1 MGDLYSEIRERSKQ
15 DYGQKFEEWAP
26 RILVDQYSDRT
37 HFIFEL
43 IQNAEDAGATYVAF
57 SLYQDRLIL
66 CHNGKLFTEA
76 DIQGICG
83 IRSTKDEP
91 ESGKIGRFGIGF
103 KSVYAY
109 TKTPRIYSG
118 QYSFRICNLILP
130 YAEENEATG
139 DDTILILP
147 FDGEVNPETAYNEIG
162 DALKKYLSADVLFA
176 LCNVRNISCKIYPDE
191 SEWSVSKESV
201 PVDNGVDKVLLTQ
214 KPTNSAR
221 KLLVFRTQDKQP
233 ILIGY
238 ELETDDHGKDR
249 IIPTEKHYLYVF
261 FQTAVET
268 HQTFY
273 IHVPFSTTPARDN
286 VRHNEVNQLLA
297 EKLAAL
303 FADSIRWLLK
313 NGYVTLDF
321 LNEVYSIL
329 DTCKEEN
336 LRGIHEMGLAL
347 LRDGLALLPT
357 EEGGYCSIQN
367 AMLPYA
373 KNIADNITQSILQ
386 REYGDT
392 ACWVKAD
399 VCLGVNEHLMMYL
412 THHFA
417 LPVLRWRDVLP
428 RLTAEILEEQ
438 TDEWLLNLF
447 DTIYSTCTGVFRS
460 KEKVDAKGIPFVR
473 LQDGSH
479 IRCQYDGMAQVYLN
493 NPMSCKN
500 KISAAILQDQRGRN
514 FYVDALGIEEY
525 NAIRELKDDVLCFY
539 GEDSDDTDIQFEDN
553 LEHFELI
560 ERALKEN
567 AAEVQRIL
575 ANVPIVWDGQQW
587 KKPGDCYIP
596 FAFLDHSDLT
606 GQAVLSQLN
615 VPWVS
620 EDYYGKIPAEV
631 FEKIGCNIGI
641 KDILVDCCTYDDRLQ
656 RADASFFEML
666 QKRVLY
672 KRCQRVDYPE
682 TWDMYH
688 SIDHLQD
695 ILCSNSVEMSVKAV
709 DLINEKVKKHPLY
722 GKMTGSHSKAF
733 NTTTTD
739 SVNHIPS
746 MLALELSGTKWL
758 YDKTGTL
765 QSPADIKKSDL
776 AVQYSGH
783 GAEIFAQLPF
793 KAESEAVE
801 TVIQSVEEPY
811 QAFISAMLKRPDEL
825 RLMCETY
832 QKLQK
837 KRQKETDKTQSLT
850 ELLEKQSSA
859 QTEVE
864 TEPAPDDETLGEYG
878 AVRNLKHREKKLEE
892 NFQEGLEGQ
901 KTVAPRLR
909 YTCSESNHEEK
920 AFLRAQYFGK
930 CQICGKQI
938 IRYDG
943 KPYFEACNILPT
955 DSIPTAYKQSISEGW
970 NSLCL
975 CPNCAAEFRYGKKN
989 LSELVRMIQTYNVE
1003 EEDENLIVCD
1013 IEMQGEKRSIKYKI
1027 GRAHV

>member
-1 MGDLYSEIRERSKQ
+1 MDDLYSEIRERSKQ

-43 IQNAEDAGATYVAF
+43 IQNAEGAGATYVTF
-57 SLYQDRLIL
+57 SLYPDRLVL
-66 CHNGKLFTEA
+66 CHSGKPFTEA

-118 QYSFRICNLILP
+118 QYSFRICNLVLP

-162 DALKKYLSADVLFA
+162 DALKKYLSSDVLFA

-191 SEWSVSKESV
+191 NEWSVSKEFTQ
-201 PVDNGVDKVLLTQ
+201 VDNGVDKVLLTQ
-214 KPTNSAR
+214 KPIDSAK

-238 ELETDDHGKDR
+238 ELETDGQGKDR
-249 IIPTEKHYLYVF
+249 VIPTEQHYLYVF

-286 VRHNEVNQLLA
+286 VRHNEVNQFLA

-303 FADSIRWLLK
+303 FADSVRWLLK
-313 NGYVTLDF
+313 NGYVTLEF
-321 LNEVYSIL
+321 LNEVYPIL

-386 REYGDT
+386 KEYGDT

-412 THHFA
+412 THHFG

-428 RLTAEILEEQ
+428 RLTAEILENQ
-438 TDEWLLNLF
+438 SDEWLLNLF
-447 DTIYSTCTGVFRS
+447 ETIYSTCTGVFRS

-493 NPMSCKN
+493 NPTSCKN

-525 NAIRELKDDVLCFY
+525 NAIR
-539 GEDSDDTDIQFEDN
+539 I
-553 LEHFELI
+553 
-560 ERALKEN
+560 
-567 AAEVQRIL
+567 
-575 ANVPIVWDGQQW
+575 
-587 KKPGDCYIP
+587 
-596 FAFLDHSDLT
+596 
-606 GQAVLSQLN
+606 
-615 VPWVS
+615 
-620 EDYYGKIPAEV
+620 
-631 FEKIGCNIGI
+631 CN
-641 KDILVDCCTYDDRLQ
+641 Y
-656 RADASFFEML
+656 E
-666 QKRVLY
+666 
-672 KRCQRVDYPE
+672 
-682 TWDMYH
+682 
-688 SIDHLQD
+688 
-695 ILCSNSVEMSVKAV
+695 
-709 DLINEKVKKHPLY
+709 
-722 GKMTGSHSKAF
+722 
-733 NTTTTD
+733 
-739 SVNHIPS
+739 
-746 MLALELSGTKWL
+746 
-758 YDKTGTL
+758 
-765 QSPADIKKSDL
+765 
-776 AVQYSGH
+776 
-783 GAEIFAQLPF
+783 
-793 KAESEAVE
+793 
-801 TVIQSVEEPY
+801 
-811 QAFISAMLKRPDEL
+811 
-825 RLMCETY
+825 
-832 QKLQK
+832 
-837 KRQKETDKTQSLT
+837 
-850 ELLEKQSSA
+850 
-859 QTEVE
+859 
-864 TEPAPDDETLGEYG
+864 
-878 AVRNLKHREKKLEE
+878 
-892 NFQEGLEGQ
+892 
-901 KTVAPRLR
+901 
-909 YTCSESNHEEK
+909 
-920 AFLRAQYFGK
+920 
-930 CQICGKQI
+930 
-938 IRYDG
+938 
-943 KPYFEACNILPT
+943 
-955 DSIPTAYKQSISEGW
+955 
-970 NSLCL
+970 
-975 CPNCAAEFRYGKKN
+975 
-989 LSELVRMIQTYNVE
+989 
-1003 EEDENLIVCD
+1003 
-1013 IEMQGEKRSIKYKI
+1013 
-1027 GRAHV
+1027 

>member
-1 MGDLYSEIRERSKQ
+1 MDDLYSEIRERSKQ

-43 IQNAEDAGATYVAF
+43 IQNAEGAGATYVTF
-57 SLYQDRLIL
+57 SLYPDRLVL
-66 CHNGKLFTEA
+66 CHNGKPFTEA

-118 QYSFRICNLILP
+118 QYSFRICNLVLP

-162 DALKKYLSADVLFA
+162 DALKKYLSSDVLFA

-191 SEWSVSKESV
+191 NEWSVSKEFTQ
-201 PVDNGVDKVLLTQ
+201 VDNGVDKVLLTQ
-214 KPTNSAR
+214 KPIDSAK

-238 ELETDDHGKDR
+238 ELETDGQGKDR
-249 IIPTEKHYLYVF
+249 VIPTEQHYLYVF

-286 VRHNEVNQLLA
+286 VRHNEVNQFLA

-303 FADSIRWLLK
+303 FADSVRWLLK
-313 NGYVTLDF
+313 NGYVTLEF
-321 LNEVYSIL
+321 LNEVYPIL

-386 REYGDT
+386 KEYGDT

-412 THHFA
+412 THHFG

-428 RLTAEILEEQ
+428 RLTAEILENQ
-438 TDEWLLNLF
+438 SDEWLLNLF
-447 DTIYSTCTGVFRS
+447 ETIYSTCTGVFRS

-493 NPMSCKN
+493 NPTSCKN

-525 NAIRELKDDVLCFY
+525 NAIGLHFVKIKNQDAAANLKIASFRFFSDDFSHLSIQRALCIRIEKDVDVVSCVSDSHGQQSVSGAMFGQSDSFAHLCFSFY
-539 GEDSDDTDIQFEDN
+539 NVCSVAFCWDCNFFCSSA
-553 LEHFELI
+553 
-560 ERALKEN
+560 AL
-567 AAEVQRIL
+567 
-575 ANVPIVWDGQQW
+575 
-587 KKPGDCYIP
+587 
-596 FAFLDHSDLT
+596 
-606 GQAVLSQLN
+606 LSFN
-615 VPWVS
+615 
-620 EDYYGKIPAEV
+620 
-631 FEKIGCNIGI
+631 
-641 KDILVDCCTYDDRLQ
+641 
-656 RADASFFEML
+656 FF
-666 QKRVLY
+666 
-672 KRCQRVDYPE
+672 
-682 TWDMYH
+682 
-688 SIDHLQD
+688 S
-695 ILCSNSVEMSVKAV
+695 
-709 DLINEKVKKHPLY
+709 
-722 GKMTGSHSKAF
+722 
-733 NTTTTD
+733 TD
-739 SVNHIPS
+739 SF
-746 MLALELSGTKWL
+746 SGVL
-758 YDKTGTL
+758 
-765 QSPADIKKSDL
+765 PP
-776 AVQYSGH
+776 
-783 GAEIFAQLPF
+783 GAESCCLFSTMSIYFRTF
-793 KAESEAVE
+793 FSAE
-801 TVIQSVEEPY
+801 
-811 QAFISAMLKRPDEL
+811 ISGCKI
-825 RLMCETY
+825 
-832 QKLQK
+832 
-837 KRQKETDKTQSLT
+837 
-850 ELLEKQSSA
+850 SS
-859 QTEVE
+859 
-864 TEPAPDDETLGEYG
+864 
-878 AVRNLKHREKKLEE
+878 
-892 NFQEGLEGQ
+892 
-901 KTVAPRLR
+901 
-909 YTCSESNHEEK
+909 
-920 AFLRAQYFGK
+920 
-930 CQICGKQI
+930 
-938 IRYDG
+938 
-943 KPYFEACNILPT
+943 
-955 DSIPTAYKQSISEGW
+955 
-970 NSLCL
+970 
-975 CPNCAAEFRYGKKN
+975 
-989 LSELVRMIQTYNVE
+989 
-1003 EEDENLIVCD
+1003 
-1013 IEMQGEKRSIKYKI
+1013 
-1027 GRAHV
+1027 

>member
-1 MGDLYSEIRERSKQ
+1 MDDLYSEIRERSKQ

-43 IQNAEDAGATYVAF
+43 IQNAEGAGATYVTF
-57 SLYQDRLIL
+57 SLYPDRLVL
-66 CHNGKLFTEA
+66 CHNGKPFTEA

-118 QYSFRICNLILP
+118 QYSFRICNLVLP

-162 DALKKYLSADVLFA
+162 DALKKYLSSDVLFA

-191 SEWSVSKESV
+191 NEWSVSKEFTQ
-201 PVDNGVDKVLLTQ
+201 VDNGVDKVLLTQ
-214 KPTNSAR
+214 KPIDSAK

-238 ELETDDHGKDR
+238 ELETDGQGKDR
-249 IIPTEKHYLYVF
+249 VIPTEQHYLYVF

-286 VRHNEVNQLLA
+286 VRHNEVNQFLA

-303 FADSIRWLLK
+303 FADSVRWLLK
-313 NGYVTLDF
+313 NGYVTLEF
-321 LNEVYSIL
+321 LNEVYPIL

-386 REYGDT
+386 KEYGDT

-412 THHFA
+412 THHFG

-428 RLTAEILEEQ
+428 RLTAEILENQ
-438 TDEWLLNLF
+438 SDEWLLNLF
-447 DTIYSTCTGVFRS
+447 ETIYSTCTGVFRS

-493 NPMSCKN
+493 NPTSCKN

-525 NAIRELKDDVLCFY
+525 NAIGLPFVKIKNQDATVNLKITSFRFFLDDFSHLGIQCVLCIRIEKDVDVVSCVSDSHGQQSVSGAMFGQCDSFAHLRFSFY
-539 GEDSDDTDIQFEDN
+539 NVCSLSFGWVCDFFCSSAALLSFNFFSTDSFSGVLPPGAESCCLFSTMSIYLRIF
-553 LEHFELI
+553 FSA
-560 ERALKEN
+560 ERAGCKVSSWVRSSALLDCSAEN
-567 AAEVQRIL
+567 SASNAE
-575 ANVPIVWDGQQW
+575 
-587 KKPGDCYIP
+587 K
-596 FAFLDHSDLT
+596 ST
-606 GQAVLSQLN
+606 AVLPFSFIRVQTALLK
-615 VPWVS
+615 VS
-620 EDYYGKIPAEV
+620 
-631 FEKIGCNIGI
+631 
-641 KDILVDCCTYDDRLQ
+641 
-656 RADASFFEML
+656 
-666 QKRVLY
+666 
-672 KRCQRVDYPE
+672 
-682 TWDMYH
+682 
-688 SIDHLQD
+688 
-695 ILCSNSVEMSVKAV
+695 
-709 DLINEKVKKHPLY
+709 
-722 GKMTGSHSKAF
+722 
-733 NTTTTD
+733 
-739 SVNHIPS
+739 
-746 MLALELSGTKWL
+746 
-758 YDKTGTL
+758 
-765 QSPADIKKSDL
+765 
-776 AVQYSGH
+776 
-783 GAEIFAQLPF
+783 
-793 KAESEAVE
+793 
-801 TVIQSVEEPY
+801 
-811 QAFISAMLKRPDEL
+811 
-825 RLMCETY
+825 
-832 QKLQK
+832 
-837 KRQKETDKTQSLT
+837 
-850 ELLEKQSSA
+850 SS
-859 QTEVE
+859 
-864 TEPAPDDETLGEYG
+864 
-878 AVRNLKHREKKLEE
+878 
-892 NFQEGLEGQ
+892 
-901 KTVAPRLR
+901 
-909 YTCSESNHEEK
+909 
-920 AFLRAQYFGK
+920 
-930 CQICGKQI
+930 
-938 IRYDG
+938 
-943 KPYFEACNILPT
+943 
-955 DSIPTAYKQSISEGW
+955 
-970 NSLCL
+970 SLCW
-975 CPNCAAEFRYGKKN
+975 AA
-989 LSELVRMIQTYNVE
+989 
-1003 EEDENLIVCD
+1003 
-1013 IEMQGEKRSIKYKI
+1013 
-1027 GRAHV
+1027 

>member
-1 MGDLYSEIRERSKQ
+1 M
-15 DYGQKFEEWAP
+15 
-26 RILVDQYSDRT
+26 
-37 HFIFEL
+37 
-43 IQNAEDAGATYVAF
+43 
-57 SLYQDRLIL
+57 L
-66 CHNGKLFTEA
+66 CHNGKPFTEA

-109 TKTPRIYSG
+109 TKTPQIYSG
-118 QYSFRICNLILP
+118 QYSFRICNLVLP

-162 DALKKYLSADVLFA
+162 DALKKYLSSDVLFA

-191 SEWSVSKESV
+191 NEWSVSKEFTQ
-201 PVDNGVDKVLLTQ
+201 VDNGVDKVLLTQ
-214 KPTNSAR
+214 KNR
-221 KLLVFRTQDKQP
+221 
-233 ILIGY
+233 G
-238 ELETDDHGKDR
+238 
-249 IIPTEKHYLYVF
+249 
-261 FQTAVET
+261 
-268 HQTFY
+268 
-273 IHVPFSTTPARDN
+273 N
-286 VRHNEVNQLLA
+286 V
-297 EKLAAL
+297 
-303 FADSIRWLLK
+303 
-313 NGYVTLDF
+313 
-321 LNEVYSIL
+321 
-329 DTCKEEN
+329 
-336 LRGIHEMGLAL
+336 
-347 LRDGLALLPT
+347 
-357 EEGGYCSIQN
+357 
-367 AMLPYA
+367 
-373 KNIADNITQSILQ
+373 
-386 REYGDT
+386 
-392 ACWVKAD
+392 
-399 VCLGVNEHLMMYL
+399 
-412 THHFA
+412 
-417 LPVLRWRDVLP
+417 
-428 RLTAEILEEQ
+428 
-438 TDEWLLNLF
+438 
-447 DTIYSTCTGVFRS
+447 
-460 KEKVDAKGIPFVR
+460 
-473 LQDGSH
+473 
-479 IRCQYDGMAQVYLN
+479 
-493 NPMSCKN
+493 
-500 KISAAILQDQRGRN
+500 
-514 FYVDALGIEEY
+514 
-525 NAIRELKDDVLCFY
+525 
-539 GEDSDDTDIQFEDN
+539 
-553 LEHFELI
+553 
-560 ERALKEN
+560 
-567 AAEVQRIL
+567 
-575 ANVPIVWDGQQW
+575 
-587 KKPGDCYIP
+587 
-596 FAFLDHSDLT
+596 
-606 GQAVLSQLN
+606 
-615 VPWVS
+615 
-620 EDYYGKIPAEV
+620 PAEV
-631 FEKIGCNIGI
+631 FEKIGCNVGI
-641 KDILVDCCTYDDRLQ
+641 KDVFVDHYAYNNHLRK
-656 RADASFFEML
+656 ADASFFEML

-695 ILCSNSVEMSVKAV
+695 ILCSNSVEMSVKVV

-746 MLALELSGTKWL
+746 MLALELSSTKWL

-765 QSPADIKKSDL
+765 QSPSDIKKSDL

-793 KAESEAVE
+793 KVESEAVE

-811 QAFISAMLKRPDEL
+811 QAFISAMLKKPDEL
-825 RLMCETY
+825 RLMCEAY

-837 KRQKETDKTQSLT
+837 KRQKGTDKTQSLT

-864 TEPAPDDETLGEYG
+864 AEPAPDDETLGEYG

-955 DSIPTAYKQSISEGW
+955 DSIPTTYKQSISEGW

-1013 IEMQGEKRSIKYKI
+1013 IEMQGEKRTIKYTGKHFLALQKAI
-1027 GRAHV
+1027 GFYDDYIKKKTDTVKDESDG

>member
-1 MGDLYSEIRERSKQ
+1 MDDLYSEIRERSKQ

-43 IQNAEDAGATYVAF
+43 IQNAEGAGATYVTF
-57 SLYQDRLIL
+57 SLYPDRLVL
-66 CHNGKLFTEA
+66 CHNGKPFTEA

-118 QYSFRICNLILP
+118 QYSFRICNLVLP

-162 DALKKYLSADVLFA
+162 DALKKYLSSDVLFA

-191 SEWSVSKESV
+191 NEWSVSKEFTQ
-201 PVDNGVDKVLLTQ
+201 VDNGVDKVLLTQ
-214 KPTNSAR
+214 KPIDSAK

-238 ELETDDHGKDR
+238 ELETDGQGKDR
-249 IIPTEKHYLYVF
+249 VIPTEQHYLYVF

-286 VRHNEVNQLLA
+286 VRHNEVNQFLA

-303 FADSIRWLLK
+303 FADSVRWLLK
-313 NGYVTLDF
+313 NGYVTLEF
-321 LNEVYSIL
+321 LNEVYPIL

-386 REYGDT
+386 KEYGDT

-412 THHFA
+412 THHFG

-428 RLTAEILEEQ
+428 RLTAEILENQ
-438 TDEWLLNLF
+438 SDEWLLNLF
-447 DTIYSTCTGVFRS
+447 ETIYSTCTGVFRS

-493 NPMSCKN
+493 NPTSCKN

-525 NAIRELKDDVLCFY
+525 NAIRVCDHIGTVHLHQ
-539 GEDSDDTDIQFEDN
+539 IRFEP
-553 LEHFELI
+553 E
-560 ERALKEN
+560 A
-567 AAEVQRIL
+567 
-575 ANVPIVWDGQQW
+575 G
-587 KKPGDCYIP
+587 
-596 FAFLDHSDLT
+596 LT
-606 GQAVLSQLN
+606 GTGAANHQHIFVSGGLWVLGAAVHCQALRFRQNHIVLEYR
-615 VPWVS
+615 VDV
-620 EDYYGKIPAEV
+620 
-631 FEKIGCNIGI
+631 GCN
-641 KDILVDCCTYDDRLQ
+641 
-656 RADASFFEML
+656 
-666 QKRVLY
+666 VL
-672 KRCQRVDYPE
+672 
-682 TWDMYH
+682 M
-688 SIDHLQD
+688 
-695 ILCSNSVEMSVKAV
+695 
-709 DLINEKVKKHPLY
+709 
-722 GKMTGSHSKAF
+722 GS
-733 NTTTTD
+733 
-739 SVNHIPS
+739 P
-746 MLALELSGTKWL
+746 
-758 YDKTGTL
+758 
-765 QSPADIKKSDL
+765 
-776 AVQYSGH
+776 
-783 GAEIFAQLPF
+783 
-793 KAESEAVE
+793 
-801 TVIQSVEEPY
+801 
-811 QAFISAMLKRPDEL
+811 
-825 RLMCETY
+825 
-832 QKLQK
+832 
-837 KRQKETDKTQSLT
+837 
-850 ELLEKQSSA
+850 
-859 QTEVE
+859 
-864 TEPAPDDETLGEYG
+864 
-878 AVRNLKHREKKLEE
+878 
-892 NFQEGLEGQ
+892 
-901 KTVAPRLR
+901 
-909 YTCSESNHEEK
+909 
-920 AFLRAQYFGK
+920 
-930 CQICGKQI
+930 
-938 IRYDG
+938 
-943 KPYFEACNILPT
+943 
-955 DSIPTAYKQSISEGW
+955 
-970 NSLCL
+970 
-975 CPNCAAEFRYGKKN
+975 
-989 LSELVRMIQTYNVE
+989 
-1003 EEDENLIVCD
+1003 
-1013 IEMQGEKRSIKYKI
+1013 
-1027 GRAHV
+1027 

>member
-249 IIPTEKHYLYVF
+249 IIPTEQHYLYVF

-321 LNEVYSIL
+321 LNEVYPIL

-347 LRDGLALLPT
+347 LRDGLAL
-357 EEGGYCSIQN
+357 
-367 AMLPYA
+367 
-373 KNIADNITQSILQ
+373 
-386 REYGDT
+386 
-392 ACWVKAD
+392 
-399 VCLGVNEHLMMYL
+399 
-412 THHFA
+412 
-417 LPVLRWRDVLP
+417 
-428 RLTAEILEEQ
+428 
-438 TDEWLLNLF
+438 
-447 DTIYSTCTGVFRS
+447 
-460 KEKVDAKGIPFVR
+460 
-473 LQDGSH
+473 
-479 IRCQYDGMAQVYLN
+479 
-493 NPMSCKN
+493 
-500 KISAAILQDQRGRN
+500 
-514 FYVDALGIEEY
+514 
-525 NAIRELKDDVLCFY
+525 
-539 GEDSDDTDIQFEDN
+539 
-553 LEHFELI
+553 
-560 ERALKEN
+560 
-567 AAEVQRIL
+567 
-575 ANVPIVWDGQQW
+575 
-587 KKPGDCYIP
+587 
-596 FAFLDHSDLT
+596 
-606 GQAVLSQLN
+606 
-615 VPWVS
+615 
-620 EDYYGKIPAEV
+620 
-631 FEKIGCNIGI
+631 
-641 KDILVDCCTYDDRLQ
+641 
-656 RADASFFEML
+656 
-666 QKRVLY
+666 
-672 KRCQRVDYPE
+672 
-682 TWDMYH
+682 
-688 SIDHLQD
+688 
-695 ILCSNSVEMSVKAV
+695 
-709 DLINEKVKKHPLY
+709 
-722 GKMTGSHSKAF
+722 
-733 NTTTTD
+733 
-739 SVNHIPS
+739 
-746 MLALELSGTKWL
+746 
-758 YDKTGTL
+758 
-765 QSPADIKKSDL
+765 
-776 AVQYSGH
+776 
-783 GAEIFAQLPF
+783 
-793 KAESEAVE
+793 
-801 TVIQSVEEPY
+801 
-811 QAFISAMLKRPDEL
+811 
-825 RLMCETY
+825 
-832 QKLQK
+832 
-837 KRQKETDKTQSLT
+837 
-850 ELLEKQSSA
+850 
-859 QTEVE
+859 
-864 TEPAPDDETLGEYG
+864 
-878 AVRNLKHREKKLEE
+878 
-892 NFQEGLEGQ
+892 
-901 KTVAPRLR
+901 
-909 YTCSESNHEEK
+909 
-920 AFLRAQYFGK
+920 
-930 CQICGKQI
+930 
-938 IRYDG
+938 
-943 KPYFEACNILPT
+943 LPT

-1013 IEMQGEKRSIKYKI
+1013 IEMQGEKRSIKYTGKHFLALQKAI
-1027 GRAHV
+1027 GFYDDYIKKKTDTVKDESDG

>member
-1 MGDLYSEIRERSKQ
+1 MDDLYSEIRERSKQ

-43 IQNAEDAGATYVAF
+43 IQNAEGAGATYVTF
-57 SLYQDRLIL
+57 SLYPDRLVL
-66 CHNGKLFTEA
+66 CHNGKPFTEA

-118 QYSFRICNLILP
+118 QYSFRICNLVLP

-162 DALKKYLSADVLFA
+162 DALKKYLSSDVLFA

-191 SEWSVSKESV
+191 NEWSVSKEFTQ
-201 PVDNGVDKVLLTQ
+201 VDNGVDKVLLTQ
-214 KPTNSAR
+214 KPIDSAK

-238 ELETDDHGKDR
+238 ELETDGQGKDR
-249 IIPTEKHYLYVF
+249 VIPTEQHYLYVF

-286 VRHNEVNQLLA
+286 VRHNEVNQFLA

-303 FADSIRWLLK
+303 FADSVRWLLK
-313 NGYVTLDF
+313 NGYVTLEF
-321 LNEVYSIL
+321 LNEVYPIL

-386 REYGDT
+386 KEYGDT

-412 THHFA
+412 THHFG

-428 RLTAEILEEQ
+428 RLTAEILENQ
-438 TDEWLLNLF
+438 SDEWLLNLF
-447 DTIYSTCTGVFRS
+447 ETIYSTCTGVFRS

-493 NPMSCKN
+493 NPTSCKN

-525 NAIRELKDDVLCFY
+525 NAIGLHFVKIKNQDAAANLKIASFRFFLDDFSHLSIQCAFCIRIEKDVDVVSCVSDSHGQQSVSGAMFGQSDSFAHLCFSFY
-539 GEDSDDTDIQFEDN
+539 NVCSVAFCWGCNFFCSSAALLSFNFFSTDSF
-553 LEHFELI
+553 
-560 ERALKEN
+560 
-567 AAEVQRIL
+567 
-575 ANVPIVWDGQQW
+575 
-587 KKPGDCYIP
+587 
-596 FAFLDHSDLT
+596 S
-606 GQAVLSQLN
+606 AVL
-615 VPWVS
+615 P
-620 EDYYGKIPAEV
+620 P
-631 FEKIGCNIGI
+631 
-641 KDILVDCCTYDDRLQ
+641 
-656 RADASFFEML
+656 
-666 QKRVLY
+666 
-672 KRCQRVDYPE
+672 
-682 TWDMYH
+682 
-688 SIDHLQD
+688 
-695 ILCSNSVEMSVKAV
+695 
-709 DLINEKVKKHPLY
+709 
-722 GKMTGSHSKAF
+722 
-733 NTTTTD
+733 
-739 SVNHIPS
+739 
-746 MLALELSGTKWL
+746 
-758 YDKTGTL
+758 
-765 QSPADIKKSDL
+765 
-776 AVQYSGH
+776 
-783 GAEIFAQLPF
+783 GAESCCLFSTMSIYLRISFSAETSGCKVSSWVRSSALPDCSAENSASNAEKFTAVLPF
-793 KAESEAVE
+793 S
-801 TVIQSVEEPY
+801 
-811 QAFISAMLKRPDEL
+811 FIRVRTA
-825 RLMCETY
+825 
-832 QKLQK
+832 
-837 KRQKETDKTQSLT
+837 
-850 ELLEKQSSA
+850 LLNASS
-859 QTEVE
+859 
-864 TEPAPDDETLGEYG
+864 
-878 AVRNLKHREKKLEE
+878 
-892 NFQEGLEGQ
+892 
-901 KTVAPRLR
+901 
-909 YTCSESNHEEK
+909 S
-920 AFLRAQYFGK
+920 
-930 CQICGKQI
+930 
-938 IRYDG
+938 
-943 KPYFEACNILPT
+943 
-955 DSIPTAYKQSISEGW
+955 
-970 NSLCL
+970 SLCW
-975 CPNCAAEFRYGKKN
+975 AA
-989 LSELVRMIQTYNVE
+989 
-1003 EEDENLIVCD
+1003 
-1013 IEMQGEKRSIKYKI
+1013 
-1027 GRAHV
+1027 

>member
-249 IIPTEKHYLYVF
+249 IIPTEQHYLYVF

-297 EKLAAL
+297 EKLATL

-321 LNEVYSIL
+321 LNEVYPIL

-412 THHFA
+412 THHFG

-447 DTIYSTCTGVFRS
+447 DTIYSTCTGVFPISSEIAITLSTISFGVLSPAITSTNFMTGAGLKKCMPTTGLAPAPISVMEREEVLVAKIQSALQIASNSLKVCFLISMFSMAASTTRS
-460 KEKVDAKGIPFVR
+460 QSPQISLTPVVIFARI
-473 LQDGSH
+473 LS
-479 IRCQYDGMAQVYLN
+479 AS
-493 NPMSCKN
+493 SCV
-500 KISAAILQDQRGRN
+500 ILPLAIL
-514 FYVDALGIEEY
+514 FS
-525 NAIRELKDDVLCFY
+525 K
-539 GEDSDDTDIQFEDN
+539 
-553 LEHFELI
+553 
-560 ERALKEN
+560 
-567 AAEVQRIL
+567 
-575 ANVPIVWDGQQW
+575 
-587 KKPGDCYIP
+587 P
-596 FAFLDHSDLT
+596 FA
-606 GQAVLSQLN
+606 
-615 VPWVS
+615 
-620 EDYYGKIPAEV
+620 I
-631 FEKIGCNIGI
+631 
-641 KDILVDCCTYDDRLQ
+641 
-656 RADASFFEML
+656 FF
-666 QKRVLY
+666 
-672 KRCQRVDYPE
+672 
-682 TWDMYH
+682 
-688 SIDHLQD
+688 
-695 ILCSNSVEMSVKAV
+695 
-709 DLINEKVKKHPLY
+709 
-722 GKMTGSHSKAF
+722 
-733 NTTTTD
+733 
-739 SVNHIPS
+739 
-746 MLALELSGTKWL
+746 
-758 YDKTGTL
+758 
-765 QSPADIKKSDL
+765 
-776 AVQYSGH
+776 
-783 GAEIFAQLPF
+783 LPF
-793 KAESEAVE
+793 AANSSLISHKATS
-801 TVIQSVEEPY
+801 
-811 QAFISAMLKRPDEL
+811 
-825 RLMCETY
+825 
-832 QKLQK
+832 
-837 KRQKETDKTQSLT
+837 
-850 ELLEKQSSA
+850 
-859 QTEVE
+859 
-864 TEPAPDDETLGEYG
+864 
-878 AVRNLKHREKKLEE
+878 
-892 NFQEGLEGQ
+892 
-901 KTVAPRLR
+901 
-909 YTCSESNHEEK
+909 
-920 AFLRAQYFGK
+920 
-930 CQICGKQI
+930 
-938 IRYDG
+938 
-943 KPYFEACNILPT
+943 
-955 DSIPTAYKQSISEGW
+955 
-970 NSLCL
+970 
-975 CPNCAAEFRYGKKN
+975 
-989 LSELVRMIQTYNVE
+989 
-1003 EEDENLIVCD
+1003 
-1013 IEMQGEKRSIKYKI
+1013 
-1027 GRAHV
+1027 